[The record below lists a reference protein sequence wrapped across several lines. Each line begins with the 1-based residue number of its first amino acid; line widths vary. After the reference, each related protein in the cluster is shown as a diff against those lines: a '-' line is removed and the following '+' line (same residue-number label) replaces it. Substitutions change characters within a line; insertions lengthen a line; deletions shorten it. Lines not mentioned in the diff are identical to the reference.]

1 MGLDIK
7 EVVLKTISEFNMIS
21 DGDHI
26 LVGLSGGADS
36 VALLVLLNQLKFQ
49 LNIKTASVYIDH
61 KLRALETPDEI
72 EFCRYLCDALKV
84 DFYVRDVDVKNHA
97 QETGMSI
104 QESARELR
112 YEAFYKLSYEIN
124 ANKIALGHNADDQL
138 ETIFMRLIRGTG
150 VSGLLGIPP
159 VRDMII
165 RPLLGVRRRM
175 IEDFLIKNRA
185 IFGLKKDKPY
195 IIDSSNLKTDY
206 IRNRLRF
213 QVMPRIEDI
222 NPSIHQTISRMIQI
236 IRDEE
241 RYFDILVTKTLMKL
255 ITRKSE
261 GYIELFLSPLETI
274 EKPILRRV
282 LRRAIDA
289 TKGLRGIGFE
299 NIEDIIH
306 LIKNGRTGS
315 RVYIRHDVRV
325 IRGYST
331 LIITALAPQKLS
343 TQEILTSG
351 EYVLKEAGIV
361 LIVDELSADELQD
374 GHDGKSSA
382 VFDVEKLSMPL
393 IIRHRMQG
401 DFFYPSG
408 FGKRKKVQDFFV
420 DEKIPK
426 DERDTVPILTSNGN
440 IVWIVGYRTDERYKI
455 DKDTKRVLRFII
467 KAHKK

>member
-1 MGLDIK
+1 MDIK
-7 EVVLKTISEFNMIS
+7 EVVLKTISEFNMINN
-21 DGDHI
+21 GDHI

-36 VALLVLLNQLKFQ
+36 VALLVLLNQLKAQ
-49 LNIKTASVYIDH
+49 LNIKLSSIYIDH
-61 KLRALETPDEI
+61 KLRPLETPDEI
-72 EFCRYLCDALKV
+72 EFCKYLCDVLKA
-84 DFYVRDVDVKNHA
+84 DFYVRDVDVKEHA
-97 QETGMSI
+97 QKTGMSI

-165 RPLLGVRRRM
+165 RPLLDVRRRM
-175 IEDFLIKNRA
+175 IEDFLIKNRE

-213 QVMPRIEDI
+213 QVMPRIEEI

-255 ITRKSE
+255 ITRKAE

-299 NIEDIIH
+299 NIEDIIN
-306 LIKNGRTGS
+306 LIRNGKTGG
-315 RVYIRHDVRV
+315 RVYIRHDIRV

-331 LIITALAPQKLS
+331 LIITSLKPQKLS
-343 TQEILTSG
+343 TVQISTSG
-351 EYVLKEAGIV
+351 EYILKEAGIV

-393 IIRHRMQG
+393 IIRHRNPG

-455 DKDTKRVLRFII
+455 DKDAKRVLRFII